1 MDYLIHSTVCK
12 HIHLVNIHQ
21 SPSTEHHFEL
31 QEALLL
37 PSSGD
42 SLSHDAHSDDL
53 EVQESNEINGS
64 IIVDMPTVDTFSV
77 DYLSS

>member
-1 MDYLIHSTVCK
+1 MDYLIHSSVCK

-37 PSSGD
+37 PSSGEENKVPIDGSD
-42 SLSHDAHSDDL
+42 SLSHDAHSDADL
-53 EVQESNEINGS
+53 EVQEIK
-64 IIVDMPTVDTFSV
+64 
-77 DYLSS
+77 